1 MFVAIF
7 CWLNPLIIDDQHFK
21 GSATSQNWE
30 KNKIATLTYTLYILA
45 ALQKRFLQILF
56 AFLGFSEGLD
66 HFLEKVGQM
75 YAFCGGRETHVLKNG
90 ELLKKE

>member
-1 MFVAIF
+1 MISTSKVQLHHKIGRKIK
-7 CWLNPLIIDDQHFK
+7 LPLSH
-21 GSATSQNWE
+21 
-30 KNKIATLTYTLYILA
+30 TLIHTIA
-45 ALQKRFLQILF
+45 ALQERFLQILF
-56 AFLGFSEGLD
+56 AFQGFSEGLD

>member
-1 MFVAIF
+1 MISTSKVQLHHKIGRKIK
-7 CWLNPLIIDDQHFK
+7 LPLSHTLIH
-21 GSATSQNWE
+21 TSSPS
-30 KNKIATLTYTLYILA
+30 KKIST
-45 ALQKRFLQILF
+45 ILF
-56 AFLGFSEGLD
+56 DFLGFSEGLD